1 MKPRM
6 KLRICFAFSL
16 LTLGQARDCEIYR
29 VRGFK
34 IPLSV
39 GSRNVSVLLEKDMK
53 IWVTYQQQNVLT
65 ATERKW
71 HDLTTKKNGSTFC
84 VAAPTILGEEICR
97 SLNVISFRTS
107 STTSWKLDCPGVAEA
122 PQGTRQCRR
131 HQLYAVYLG
140 LDSIPAS
147 FYWEP
152 TAVATG
158 LAASDKNHSQ
168 QIWAMDTTVL
178 KDVTLGRDSG
188 GRPCRICSKLL
199 NRSSPCAQKLRSED
213 YITFESI
220 DKDNIPTISYFALE
234 CRGIPDENVTESR
247 SPSVVPPSP
256 PWRALATVGAVL
268 VLVVIAV
275 VLVVVRVRK
284 SRSSRQ
290 AAIPADDLHDP
301 GCDGDREDN
310 PDYCYIDLVVL
321 KTQLEEERR
330 ATRTDHGGETTSLR
344 SHDSE
349 NSMYGEIHSD
359 VSQREGE

>member
-188 GRPCRICSKLL
+188 
-199 NRSSPCAQKLRSED
+199 
-213 YITFESI
+213 
-220 DKDNIPTISYFALE
+220 
-234 CRGIPDENVTESR
+234 ENVTESR